1 MSHLSSSL
9 AQESHTLRSNQ
20 HFVRTSF
27 FETYNT
33 VPMCKSLSPPAE
45 SPIIIKLSGLLLL
58 SACSYT
64 GVLFNIEFLYHSY
77 WKFFP
82 YKLSS
87 LFHVLLQ
94 ITTCILLQVYI
105 PHRNLAPLR
114 LINLKNNNLLEKSHF
129 KKDITDKVQKKFI
142 EIKFS
147 GKSDYMYILFL
158 IPILGTLWYLNF
170 TSWLKIMNDPKK
182 KRTAHQLNITG
193 AILTFFILLIFMYL
207 IFILLDS

>member
-1 MSHLSSSL
+1 MLDTIYFFNRLFSYTLLLIMIDLRFRMTASSKRACSEPPPSTKCLWCLTCLSSL

-94 ITTCILLQVYI
+94 ITTCILL
-105 PHRNLAPLR
+105 
-114 LINLKNNNLLEKSHF
+114 
-129 KKDITDKVQKKFI
+129 
-142 EIKFS
+142 
-147 GKSDYMYILFL
+147 
-158 IPILGTLWYLNF
+158 
-170 TSWLKIMNDPKK
+170 
-182 KRTAHQLNITG
+182 
-193 AILTFFILLIFMYL
+193 
-207 IFILLDS
+207 